1 MKQVVDRPLAE
12 NDLISFGFDI
22 SGEYDLHDSH
32 AFIYVLFCDRSNM
45 IEVCDIDDEVVVNN
59 ENLTT
64 SQTEPSIVSIESDD
78 DIIEI
83 FSQNEYSVNET
94 ATATEQNDKNSHEF
108 GEILFQTT
116 TIPIDLQYS
125 DMIPDATDD
134 EMNDNKSFDDT
145 YETPCILLDSPPL
158 KRCRSFAEISGAR
171 ISREKEIFNSLGN
184 PFNSQPISSKKTPT
198 PILESPPPAKEP
210 EFKTP
215 PEPKK
220 YSPIEGAIKANK
232 IKCIM
237 KSRSS
242 MLSEDIIASATNN
255 NRLID

>member
-1 MKQVVDRPLAE
+1 MKQEVDRPLAE
-12 NDLISFGFDI
+12 SDLISFGFDI

-32 AFIYVLFCDRSNM
+32 AFIYVLFCDRGNM
-45 IEVCDIDDEVVVNN
+45 IEVCDINDEVVVNN

-64 SQTEPSIVSIESDD
+64 SQTESSIVSIGSDD

-94 ATATEQNDKNSHEF
+94 ATAIEQNDKISHEF

-116 TIPIDLQYS
+116 TIPIDLQYN
-125 DMIPDATDD
+125 DMIPDATD

-145 YETPCILLDSPPL
+145 YESSCILLDSPPL
-158 KRCRSFAEISGAR
+158 KRCRTFAEISGAR

-184 PFNSQPISSKKTPT
+184 PFNSQPISSKKSPP
-198 PILESPPPAKEP
+198 PISKTPPPAKEP
-210 EFKTP
+210 EFKKP

-220 YSPIEGAIKANK
+220 YSPIEEAIKANK

-255 NRLID
+255 KRLID